1 MVDTRT
7 ALAAV
12 LGIVLGVFLVAAPDA
27 VVRAHTIGRVPGDR
41 GGEYGSDGATS
52 GRRRRLVQVLGVG
65 SLALGL
71 YLAWTL
77 L

>member
-1 MVDTRT
+1 MIDTRT

-12 LGIVLGVFLVAAPDA
+12 LGIMLGGFLVAAPDA
-27 VVRAHTIGRVPGDR
+27 IARAHTIGRVPGDR
-41 GGEYGSDGATS
+41 GGEYGSNGATS
-52 GRRRRLVQVLGVG
+52 RARRRLVQVLGVG
-65 SLALGL
+65 TIVLGL

>member
-12 LGIVLGVFLVAAPDA
+12 LGIMLGAFLVAAPDA

-41 GGEYGSDGATS
+41 GGEYGSDGTTS
-52 GRRRRLVQVLGVG
+52 KGRRRLVQVLGVG